1 MIIEIAGRE
10 KRSAAPAMAN
20 THGTIHAGYVIVPHE
35 FEFLGSEFLNGA
47 VFIAIGAIGAL

>member
-1 MIIEIAGRE
+1 
-10 KRSAAPAMAN
+10 MAN